1 MDVQICRAF
10 QNWGTDRYHCRKLT
24 QLITILHMLLR
35 IRPKISLLPVQR
47 FLSGGESFEVFYEKA
62 SLSES
67 SLRISQKSESQCV
80 IVFGSAGMTPK
91 QLSKFSQL
99 YNNLGFKT
107 ISCILPQ
114 EHIFHYDI
122 PQIKACSQKVLDL

>member
-1 MDVQICRAF
+1 MP
-10 QNWGTDRYHCRKLT
+10 
-24 QLITILHMLLR
+24 QLIYKFFL
-35 IRPKISLLPVQR
+35 IRTRSSVSFLPGQR
-47 FLSGGESFEVFYEKA
+47 FLSGGESFEVFYA
-62 SLSES
+62 DPSISES
-67 SLRISQKSESQCV
+67 SSRISTKSESQCV

-99 YNNLGFKT
+99 YNSLGFKT

-122 PQIKACSQKVLDL
+122 PKIKACSQKVLDLSLSDSKLNQFITFI